1 MSDYDLSLKAAKF
14 VTDSK
19 YYSKL
24 FEDSL
29 KNSATPKESG
39 NWIMGD
45 VARVINENEWEPDQ
59 IPFTGKEFGKFVDL
73 INKGTISTAIAK
85 KVLDK
90 MFIAGAKAN
99 GLEMQDDEVMANDT
113 GTSIDPEVI
122 VKENGWIQVNDEA
135 EIKAVVMKVLENN
148 PQSIADFKAGKDRAL
163 GFLVGQAM
171 KETKGKANPGML
183 NKMFLEELNK

>member
-29 KNSATPKESG
+29 LNGATPKESG

-45 VARVINENEWEPDQ
+45 VARVVNENEWEPDQ
-59 IPFTGKEFGKFVDL
+59 IPFTGKEFGKFIDL

-99 GLEMQDDEVMANDT
+99 GLEMTDDEAMEQDK
-113 GTSIDPEVI
+113 GTSIDPEII

-171 KETKGKANPGML
+171 KATKGKANPQLL
-183 NKMFLEELNK
+183 NKLFIEELKK